1 MEFKNEI
8 LKTSFTIPDRP
19 TVRQQ
24 MAYFSETAR
33 SVDRQHVER
42 LWMAAQSLISNWKSE
57 IMPDMKADLDAT
69 DNPKVTDV
77 IIWASLQVKNHINSL
92 DETPKN

>member
-1 MEFKNEI
+1 MEIKNEI

-33 SVDRQHVER
+33 SVDRQHMER
-42 LWMAAQSLISNWKSE
+42 LWVAAQSLITNWKSE
-57 IMPDMKADLDAT
+57 ILSDIDANLDT
-69 DNPKVTDV
+69 IDNPKVTDV